1 MNKKRNSHKGS
12 SFPGGFTWGAATAAY
27 QIEGAWD
34 EDGKGESI
42 WDRFSHTPGM
52 IETGES
58 GDIAADHYHRWAQD
72 VGLMQEMGIR
82 AYRFSIAWT
91 RLLPNGRGNVN
102 RAGLDFYNRLV
113 DALLEANIEPFITLY
128 HWDLP
133 QRLQEE
139 GGWPARMVTPAFAEY
154 ADLVSRS
161 LGDRVRHWMT
171 LNEPHVSAFVGY
183 LDGRHAPGHTDL
195 HEALAASHHLL
206 LAHGQAVPIIR
217 HNCPDAR
224 VGIALD
230 FRPQTPA
237 SPSAADRAAAWHAG
251 GVINRWF
258 LDPLAG
264 RGYPEDMRRAYGDE
278 MSFVQAGDLDEIGA
292 PLDFLGLNYYFRNIA
307 RSNVIDE
314 AENSP
319 RTVVPN
325 DEFTEMGWEV
335 YPQGMVEMLAQVHF
349 GYGFPAYYITE
360 NGAAIHDQVGPDGHV
375 QDPMRVS
382 YIRRHLKKVLE
393 AITIGVPVQ
402 GYFVWSLL
410 DNFEWAF
417 GTSKRFG
424 LIHVDYPT
432 QQRTPKASAKW
443 YQQVVS
449 ENAVE

>member
-1 MNKKRNSHKGS
+1 MNKKKNNDRAS
-12 SFPGGFTWGAATAAY
+12 SFPDGFTWGAATAAY

-52 IETGES
+52 IVNEETG
-58 GDIAADHYHRWAQD
+58 DVATDHYHRWSQD
-72 VGLMQEMGIR
+72 VGLMKEMGIM
-82 AYRFSIAWT
+82 AYRFSIAWA
-91 RLLPNGRGNVN
+91 RVLPMGRGNVN

-113 DALLEANIEPFITLY
+113 DALLEANIEPFVTLY

-133 QRLQEE
+133 QQLQEE
-139 GGWPARMVTPAFAEY
+139 GGWPERRVTTAFVEY

-183 LDGRHAPGHTDL
+183 LDGQHAPGHTDL

-206 LAHGQAVPIIR
+206 LAHALAVPVIR
-217 HNCPDAR
+217 ANCPEAR

-230 FRPQTPA
+230 YRPQTPA
-237 SPSAADRAAAWHAG
+237 SPSAADRIAAWHAG

-258 LDPLAG
+258 LDPLTG
-264 RGYPEDMRRAYGDE
+264 RGYPEDMRRAYHDE
-278 MSFVQAGDLDEIGA
+278 MIFIQPGDLDKIAA

-335 YPQGMVEMLAQVHF
+335 YPQGMYEMLGQVHF

-360 NGAAIHDQVGPDGHV
+360 NGAAIRDQVGPDGQV
-375 QDPMRVS
+375 EDPLRVA

-393 AITIGVPVQ
+393 AIAIGVPVQ

-410 DNFEWAF
+410 DNFEWNS
-417 GTSKRFG
+417 GTSRRFG
-424 LIHVDYPT
+424 LIHVDYHT

-443 YQQVVS
+443 YQQVIG
-449 ENAVE
+449 ENAIV

>member
-1 MNKKRNSHKGS
+1 VNKKKNNDRAS
-12 SFPGGFTWGAATAAY
+12 SFPDGFTWGAATAAY

-52 IETGES
+52 IVNEETG
-58 GDIAADHYHRWAQD
+58 DVATDHYHRWSQD
-72 VGLMQEMGIR
+72 VGLMKEMGIM
-82 AYRFSIAWT
+82 AYRFSIAWA
-91 RLLPNGRGNVN
+91 RVLPMGRGNVN

-113 DALLEANIEPFITLY
+113 DALLEANIEPFVTLY

-133 QRLQEE
+133 QQLQEE
-139 GGWPARMVTPAFAEY
+139 GGWPERRVTTAFVEY

-183 LDGRHAPGHTDL
+183 LDGQHAPGHTDL

-206 LAHGQAVPIIR
+206 LAHALAVPVIR
-217 HNCPDAR
+217 ANCPDAR

-230 FRPQTPA
+230 YRPQTPA
-237 SPSAADRAAAWHAG
+237 SPSAADRIAAWHAG

-258 LDPLAG
+258 LDPLTG
-264 RGYPEDMRRAYGDE
+264 RGYPEDMRRAYHDE
-278 MSFVQAGDLDEIGA
+278 MIFIQPGDLDKIAA

-335 YPQGMVEMLAQVHF
+335 YPQGMYEMLGQVHF

-360 NGAAIHDQVGPDGHV
+360 NGAAIRDQVGPDGQV
-375 QDPMRVS
+375 EDPLRVA

-393 AITIGVPVQ
+393 AIAIGVPVQ

-410 DNFEWAF
+410 DNFEWNS
-417 GTSKRFG
+417 GTSRRFG
-424 LIHVDYPT
+424 LIHVDYHT

-443 YQQVVS
+443 YQQVIG
-449 ENAVE
+449 ENAIV